1 MDQHTQNGIAT
12 IVPFIS
18 SMVHDAE
25 TGEIRWSLIVS
36 SLVVAAVVAVGG
48 FMVKIGNEVSAS
60 AAMIVIMNSDIRDLK
75 TSLHPATSKRYTS
88 DDAARDL
95 ELIRQAM
102 REMRDQS
109 RRDHEDNSRRLS
121 KLEDRRK

>member
-1 MDQHTQNGIAT
+1 MDQHAQSGIAT
-12 IVPFIS
+12 IVPFLS
-18 SMVHDAE
+18 GMVHDAE
-25 TGEIRWSLIVS
+25 TGDIRWSLFVS
-36 SLVVAAVVAVGG
+36 SLAVAAVVAVGG

-121 KLEDRRK
+121 KLEDRRR

>member
-1 MDQHTQNGIAT
+1 MDQHAQSGIAT
-12 IVPFIS
+12 IVPFLS
-18 SMVHDAE
+18 GMVHDAE

-36 SLVVAAVVAVGG
+36 SLAIAAVVAVGG
-48 FMVKIGNEVSAS
+48 FMIKVGNEVAAS
-60 AAMIVIMNSDIRDLK
+60 TAMIVIMNADIHELK

-121 KLEDRRK
+121 KLEDRRR